1 MREKREELGGAAAPP
16 PRFAGMQDAHLRL
29 EAARVDWPSPR
40 PGLGIEGWV
49 SRRTARA
56 VWLDRRVASVRG
68 APAAGAALLGYA
80 VLPWCDVT
88 LWSVLPADGGGEAS
102 DHGLWGGDA
111 GAGVRARGWMRVDLV
126 HIDAA
131 LAYVERMPVQQGLV
145 SKAWRWRWSSAP
157 WHCGFG
163 PKPRALAPEWSG
175 PARSDL
181 WRERLAGAFVGA
193 SDRSV
198 PVDERSLA
206 LGQGTPDFIGSAVD
220 RLAQRG
226 ERHSPGMPSADGTAV
241 AIDPSQGELAVA

>member
-1 MREKREELGGAAAPP
+1 
-16 PRFAGMQDAHLRL
+16 MQDAHLRL
-29 EAARVDWPSPR
+29 EAARVDGSSKGPVTD
-40 PGLGIEGWV
+40 IEGFM
-49 SRRTARA
+49 SRRNALA
-56 VWLDRRVASVRG
+56 VSMDRRVASVQG
-68 APAAGAALLGYA
+68 APAAAALLGYV

-88 LWSVLPADGGGEAS
+88 LWSVLP
-102 DHGLWGGDA
+102 WDA
-111 GAGVRARGWMRVDLV
+111 GVEVSDCALLGSDAGGVVRARAWMRVELA

-131 LAYVERMPVQQGLV
+131 LAYVERLPVQHGLA

-175 PARSDL
+175 PARRDL

-198 PVDERSLA
+198 PVHEPAIAPGRSP
-206 LGQGTPDFIGSAVD
+206 PDFIGSAVD
-220 RLAQRG
+220 RLAQRVAC
-226 ERHSPGMPSADGTAV
+226 HSPGMPSADGTAE